1 MVGHALG
8 TPAFHAPEVCAGM
21 SKIDDAAVDI
31 WALGVSFYTVIYGT
45 LPFEPAPGGGR
56 SAESLILRLYE
67 AIEHT
72 EPAFSVVAAAQKKGR
87 TVVLAP
93 TARLV
98 ALMGRMM
105 DKDPIS
111 RITIS
116 EIWDHDWMTN
126 NGTDT
131 SGFSK
136 EKRVYQRVSV
146 SHFEVERAISTVDTF
161 MVMVKIKMRW
171 AGALKRA
178 RTRLLANK
186 LTKQTG
192 EGADG
197 EIEEQ
202 QYDEETGEKEAM
214 EDANEE
220 RGDDRW
226 RQGEGR
232 AANDNTP
239 CSNEGK
245 KDDSVVAVLGTDL
258 SPMQRLERPEALTFK
273 HQAGATVMPQVALT
287 NDALNERSVRDEDSG
302 RALEPEVMTGEGD
315 AISVYTGGTDEV
327 GSAESPESG
336 MCSSVQDV
344 NDTMELDELFDVLQK
359 PEEDSA
365 ATPTKDR
372 VLYAPAKDFSL
383 RFPPVP
389 EPAPSRWVPPVAGD
403 GMHLLSTATVS
414 TNPCLNITT
423 GTALN
428 QGKRSSMED
437 FVFAAAS
444 LNAWQQGHNEEDGT
458 NPEKAN
464 RPLQLQESNDGTADF
479 GFFAVFDG
487 HGGDQAS
494 EYLSHHLHRHFI
506 KGLMARPGDTERA
519 LRGAITNTEE
529 LLLSYLVKEK
539 LFCGSTGVV
548 CVIEADVH
556 SSGLNATNRGSD
568 ETTAGAQR
576 MPRRLYCANVGD
588 SRAVLCDAG
597 VAIDLSNDHKLSYGQ
612 ETQRIIDAG
621 GWVKGSRVCG
631 VLNLA
636 RSFGDVEFKTLKVAS
651 WDKAFTADL
660 VICEP
665 EVRVVE
671 LDGDGD
677 GCEFVIMASDG
688 VYDVL
693 SSQEAVN
700 FVREALHKNGGDA
713 GGAALDLT
721 NYAVKYSADN
731 VAVVVVTLCHGWG
744 GR

>member
-1 MVGHALG
+1 MGHALG
-8 TPAFHAPEVCAGM
+8 TPAFHAPEVCSGM

-67 AIEHT
+67 AIEHA
-72 EPAFSVVAAAQKKGR
+72 EPAFAVVAAAQKKGR

-98 ALMGRMM
+98 ALLGRMM
-105 DKDPIS
+105 DKDPTS

-171 AGALKRA
+171 ASALKRA
-178 RTRLLANK
+178 RARLLANK
-186 LTKQTG
+186 LKKQTG
-192 EGADG
+192 EGAG
-197 EIEEQ
+197 AEVEEC
-202 QYDEETGEKEAM
+202 DEEKGGKDATEY
-214 EDANEE
+214 ANEE
-220 RGDDRW
+220 RGDRG

-232 AANDNTP
+232 AASDNKHR
-239 CSNEGK
+239 SNEEKQDG
-245 KDDSVVAVLGTDL
+245 SVVDVLGTA
-258 SPMQRLERPEALTFK
+258 SPPMQRPGRPEALTFK

-287 NDALNERSVRDEDSG
+287 NDVLNKNSIGDEESG
-302 RALEPEVMTGEGD
+302 KALEPEVTTGEGD

-327 GSAESPESG
+327 GSAESAESG
-336 MCSSVQDV
+336 MCSSVHDV
-344 NDTMELDELFDVLQK
+344 NDTMGLDELFDVLQK

-383 RFPPVP
+383 CFPPIPGPVP
-389 EPAPSRWVPPVAGD
+389 LRWVPPVAGD

-414 TNPCLNITT
+414 NNPYLNITS
-423 GTALN
+423 GAALN

-444 LNAWQQGHNEEDGT
+444 LNEWQQGHNEEEEEEGA
-458 NPEKAN
+458 NPENAN
-464 RPLQLQESNDGTADF
+464 LPLQLQESNDRTTDF

-494 EYLSHHLHRHFI
+494 EYLSQHLHRHFI
-506 KGLMARPGDTERA
+506 KDLAARPGDTERA
-519 LRGAITNTEE
+519 LRGAIANTEE

-548 CVIEADVH
+548 CVVEASVH
-556 SSGLNATNRGSD
+556 SSSGLNSTNRGSD
-568 ETTAGAQR
+568 ETTAPGAR
-576 MPRRLYCANVGD
+576 RPRRLYCANVGD

-597 VAIDLSNDHKLSYGQ
+597 VAKDLSNDHKLSYGQ

-636 RSFGDVEFKTLKVAS
+636 RSFGDVEFKTLKDAS

-665 EVRVVE
+665 EVRVVD

-713 GGAALDLT
+713 GGAALELT
-721 NYAVKYSADN
+721 NYAVKFSADN
-731 VAVVVVTLCHGWG
+731 VAVVVVTLCHEWG
-744 GR
+744 R